1 MDQKNN
7 SNVHYVNYLKEKLLR
22 HKNDIKPYTPSEI
35 VHSNSFRDDHE
46 VCVIGVFKKVF
57 VKETRHG
64 EKIAIG
70 ILSDYKSEIFASLF
84 PNEYEKFKK
93 VVSQKEPLL
102 VYGQIVAEKDENKA
116 NIIVSSV
123 VDLRQ
128 EYGSSKN
135 DF

>member
-1 MDQKNN
+1 VKNE
-7 SNVHYVNYLKEKLLR
+7 S
-22 HKNDIKPYTPSEI
+22 DISLHTPSDI
-35 VHSNSFRDDHE
+35 VHSSNLRDDDE

-70 ILSDYKSEIFASLF
+70 ILSDFKSEISASLF

-102 VYGQIVAEKDENKA
+102 VYGKIVVDKDENKA
-116 NIIVSSV
+116 EIIVSSV

-128 EYGSSKN
+128 EYGSN
-135 DF
+135 NEE